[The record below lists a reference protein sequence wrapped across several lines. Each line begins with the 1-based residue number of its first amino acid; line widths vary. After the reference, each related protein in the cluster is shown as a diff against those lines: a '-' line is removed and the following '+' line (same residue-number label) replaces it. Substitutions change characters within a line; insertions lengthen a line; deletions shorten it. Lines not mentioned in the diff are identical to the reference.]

1 MSLLPKID
9 PRREE
14 EFLAEMQQLALT
26 WIPDWGILDSEEDYA
41 HAIMQ
46 IAARYCA
53 EVSERIDRA
62 GDKMRCGLMD
72 WLGIRGQAAI
82 PARMPVVFRL
92 TEGTSSVVLA
102 QAPITLQAD
111 VKGASVVFET
121 EADLNISPSRIA
133 SIVASHGDTIYL
145 PPPGL
150 SSLDRQDGKP
160 TFWKP
165 KSLTPVGSAIIQVS
179 PDIGLEP
186 GLLLRV
192 SQQEHLVEKVE
203 GDLVTIRPPLESIAG
218 ETTLIS
224 AVDQFSPFDQSRNWQ
239 EHALYL
245 GDDNLFQID
254 SAAMIEINIDPVKL
268 PVGTQWEYW
277 GKVGTEDATGW
288 QPFESQLPDKNQQTK
303 LAKPNGP
310 IEEFEIRGR
319 KSRWIRAIS
328 KYSKSVVEL
337 AEVGIK
343 NSSAKSDDAKGN
355 QTQVANPVYAEGMAN
370 TTPLVLENT
379 FYPLGKTP
387 KQFDAFYLGC
397 KEAFSKKG
405 STVNLYFGMNDR
417 TQVRLAALSRE
428 PSDNRFVGVGSDGRF
443 YGFTLESS
451 SKNVLCSVDGFEV
464 KRVENNN
471 SILVRLDKP
480 EWRLPTY
487 FREEG
492 KYSALLSAGDEVWSV
507 NLPEKDAISLGQVQP
522 DAKIACLERTSAD
535 LILAVTLHN
544 QSQESE
550 VYLYVKESKKWE
562 AIPNTKEVLKI
573 SAIYSDTQA
582 ESALAR
588 VFVAVTKSKDLLLV
602 DESNGKHNLTDDIN
616 PQIQPIAVSVAP
628 DRIMVFSAL
637 VNSTNE
643 HKAVMVVATKE
654 GGNWKRIGNPAL
666 LPLKSEPIGFEWVR
680 TDSEIRLVVTTRS
693 NSSTPGSQQLT
704 VWRFSNQ
711 GIDLGSFSST
721 STPGIA
727 QGVAV
732 VVAGSFVI
740 PGPTGQFYIGDFK
753 LTEPIIESVPR
764 NSFKRGFAANDT
776 LDIGDS
782 VWSPT
787 GQKFDIVSRYP
798 EKPKNILFELKKSLS
813 KGVTKLFAFP
823 KTTEESVDVKSKD
836 EIILK
841 SNIEVDAWLFINNE
855 IRKVLNV
862 DVVTTGGI
870 STTHAKLD
878 REIPNLPTHLP
889 TSINA
894 KRGFSFD
901 VTPWIFF
908 ASRVLWSKELIEEF
922 QISYITEQTSVYFVG
937 PENESIATVWLKS
950 NELPT
955 GNSSVLVTARRNS
968 NLWSHFRPNDSS
980 NPDLSW
986 EYWNGTGW
994 WTLPILADET
1004 RNLKISG
1011 NLRFRSPS
1019 DISQSDWSGKT
1030 NYWIRARLIGGDY
1043 GRENVTI
1050 TQTDKKLQ
1058 GITTQIIDRSQDGF
1072 SPPTVGRLT
1081 VTYSSDQVIA
1091 PTYLLTEDSKTIRDQ
1106 SDANRTE
1113 GAQVEAFVPLDVA
1126 LSRLEKTSV
1135 TVNQNPEAEVETN
1148 DSRYLFVGID
1158 GPIAGPSFNLL
1169 ILVDEQD
1176 YSDFAPI
1183 QIEALVANQFV
1194 PLVCSD
1200 QTRGMGET
1208 GLVRLLVNTPPT
1220 PAELFGQSLRWL
1232 RLAPK
1237 RSSNTDWQPKI
1248 RGVYINAVWA
1258 SATETMT
1265 RELLGSSD
1273 GSPNLKVTL
1282 ARPPVLHNT
1291 LELRV
1296 RELLSE
1302 NERKELQQKLD
1313 ADPNSSR
1320 SVAVN
1325 TDRSKPVI
1333 SDVENLPGD
1342 WVLWKQVTDPL
1353 DEAPNARVYS
1363 LDEESGVI
1371 RFGDGLHGMIPPIG
1385 KDSIVA
1391 FGYKRTEPA
1400 PAVINGAQSPVPGNL
1415 IEPKA
1420 ALNLVSPVSSVDAV
1434 FAADQSAG
1442 GVTAQPSAK
1451 VVKTGYASLRHRQR
1465 ILTVQDLEQR
1475 LLEFAPEAAQA
1486 KAFVSAGLV
1495 EVVVVNNGKNPQ
1507 PTAQQTRAWKQRVLD
1522 CAAPWLSSIRTFR
1535 ILGPTVVS
1543 LKVELQVV
1551 IDSLDSAGS
1560 VAEEIRQRLT
1570 RYFDVSEGGIY
1581 QQGWMLG
1588 QNANEQEIALA
1599 IRAITHVESLRQIRL
1614 IKVTNQDELSWPSKL
1629 GAREL
1634 VRLNEDFVQLT
1645 FLTRDSI
1652 RSEISTSNLVGG
1664 VR

>member
-1 MSLLPKID
+1 MSPLPKID

-14 EFLAEMQQLALT
+14 EFLAEMQQLAQV

-53 EVSERIDRA
+53 EVSERLDRA
-62 GDKMRCGLMD
+62 GDKMRGGLMD

-82 PARMPVVFRL
+82 PARLPVVFRL
-92 TEGTSSVVLA
+92 TEGTSSAVLA
-102 QAPITLQAD
+102 QAPIALQAD
-111 VKGASVVFET
+111 VKGAAVIFET
-121 EADLNISPSRIA
+121 ETDLNISPARIA

-150 SSLDRQDGKP
+150 SSLGPKDAKP
-160 TFWKP
+160 TSWKP
-165 KSLTPVGSAIIQVS
+165 KSLTPVGSTVIQVS

-186 GLLLRV
+186 GMLISISL
-192 SQQEHLVEKVE
+192 QEHLVEKVE
-203 GDLVTIRPPLESIAG
+203 GDLVTIRPPLESIAD
-218 ETTLIS
+218 ETTQII
-224 AVDQFSPFDQSRNWQ
+224 AVDLFSPFDQARNWQ

-245 GDDNLFQID
+245 GDDDLFQID
-254 SAAMIEINIDPVKL
+254 SEASIEINIDPSQL
-268 PVGTQWEYW
+268 PDGTQWEYW
-277 GKVGTEDATGW
+277 GKIATEDAPRW
-288 QPFESQLPDKNQQTK
+288 QPLELQFPDKDQQTK
-303 LAKPNGP
+303 LIKPNGP

-319 KSRWIRAIS
+319 KSRWIRA
-328 KYSKSVVEL
+328 KSNRSSRSLELVGVGIMNNSSLDAKDKKQHEL
-337 AEVGIK
+337 ANAV
-343 NSSAKSDDAKGN
+343 
-355 QTQVANPVYAEGMAN
+355 PAEGMAN

-387 KQFDAFYLGC
+387 KQFDAFYLGSQ
-397 KEAFSKKG
+397 EAFSKKG
-405 STVNLYFGMNDR
+405 ATVNLKFDMNDR
-417 TQVRLAALSRE
+417 TQARIAALSRE
-428 PSDNRFVGVGSDGRF
+428 PSNNRFVGIGSDGKF
-443 YGFTLESS
+443 YEFTLESN
-451 SKNVLCSVDGFEV
+451 SKNVLCTVDGFEV

-480 EWRLPTY
+480 EWRLPVF
-487 FREEG
+487 FREDG

-507 NLPEKDAISLGQVQP
+507 IMPERDAISLGQVQTGTT
-522 DAKIACLERTSAD
+522 IACLDRTVAD
-535 LILAVTLHN
+535 LILAVTLN
-544 QSQESE
+544 KQNQESE
-550 VYLYVKESKKWE
+550 VYQYDKGNSKWG
-562 AIPNTKEVLKI
+562 AVPNTKDVLKI
-573 SAIYSDTQA
+573 SAIQSDGQA
-582 ESALAR
+582 ESPSGII
-588 VFVAVTKSKDLLLV
+588 FVAVTKSKDLLLIY
-602 DESNGKHNLTDDIN
+602 ESKTRYKLSDDIN
-616 PQIQPIAVSVAP
+616 PQVQPLAVSVAP
-628 DRIMVFSAL
+628 DRILVFSAT

-643 HKAVMVVATKE
+643 HKVVMVVATKE
-654 GGNWKRIGNPAL
+654 DGNWKRIGTPAL
-666 LPLKSEPIGFEWVR
+666 LPLKSEPIGFEWIR
-680 TDSEIRLVVTTRS
+680 SDSEIRLVVTNQS
-693 NSSTPGSQQLT
+693 NSSAPGSQQLT

-711 GIDLGSFSST
+711 GIELGNFSST
-721 STPGIA
+721 PTPGIA

-732 VVAGSFVI
+732 VVTGSFVI

-753 LTEPIIESVPR
+753 LTEPVIESVAR
-764 NSFKRGFAANDT
+764 NSFRRGFSASDS

-782 VWSPT
+782 VWSST
-787 GQKFDIVSRYP
+787 TQKFDIASRYP
-798 EKPKNILFELKKSLS
+798 EKSGNTLFELKKSLS

-823 KTTEESVDVKSKD
+823 KITEESVEIKGNDK
-836 EIILK
+836 IILK
-841 SNIEVDAWLFINNE
+841 SKIEVDAWLLINNE
-855 IRKVLNV
+855 VQKVSSV
-862 DVVTTGGI
+862 EEVTTEE
-870 STTHAKLD
+870 TPTFHAKLD
-878 REIPNLPTHLP
+878 REIPNLPASLP
-889 TSINA
+889 ATTNA

-922 QISYITEQTSVYFVG
+922 QISYINEQTSVYFVH
-937 PENESIATVWLKS
+937 PENEAIATVWIKS

-955 GNSSVLVTARRNS
+955 GNSSVLVTARRTS

-994 WTLPILADET
+994 WSLPILADET

-1019 DISQSDWSGKT
+1019 DISQSDWSGKS

-1043 GRENVTI
+1043 GKEKVKV
-1050 TQTDKKLQ
+1050 TQTVEGKV
-1058 GITTQIIDRSQDGF
+1058 TTQIVDRSQDGF

-1081 VTYSSDQVIA
+1081 VTYGSDQGIA

-1113 GAQVEAFVPLDVA
+1113 GAKVEAFVPLDVA
-1126 LSRLEKTSV
+1126 LSRLEKSSGLV
-1135 TVNQNPEAEVETN
+1135 SENRDAVVETN
-1148 DSRYLFVGID
+1148 DSRFLFVGID

-1176 YSDFAPI
+1176 YTDFAPLRV
-1183 QIEALVANQFV
+1183 EALVANQFV

-1200 QTRGMGET
+1200 QTRGLGET

-1237 RSSNTDWQPKI
+1237 NSSNTDWQPKI

-1282 ARPPVLHNT
+1282 ARPPVLNNT

-1302 NERKELQQKLD
+1302 NERKELLQKT
-1313 ADPNSSR
+1313 DPESNQSR
-1320 SVAVN
+1320 SDSAI
-1325 TDRSKPVI
+1325 TDSSKPVV
-1333 SDVENLPGD
+1333 SNVENLPGD

-1400 PAVINGAQSPVPGNL
+1400 PAITNGTSTPVPGNL
-1415 IEPKA
+1415 IQPRTV
-1420 ALNLVSPVSSVDAV
+1420 LNLVSPVSSVDAV

-1442 GVTAQPSAK
+1442 GVAAQSSAK

-1486 KAFVSAGLV
+1486 KAFVSTGLV
-1495 EVVVVNNGKNPQ
+1495 EVVVVNDGKNPQ

-1522 CAAPWLSSIRTFR
+1522 YAAPWLSSIRTFR
-1535 ILGPTVVS
+1535 IIGPTVLA
-1543 LKVELQVV
+1543 LKIELQVV

-1560 VAEEIRQRLT
+1560 VAEEIKKQLMS
-1570 RYFDVSEGGIY
+1570 YFDVSTGGIH

-1588 QNANEQEIALA
+1588 QKATEQDIALA
-1599 IRAITHVESLRQIRL
+1599 IRAIPHVESLRRIRL
-1614 IKVTNQDELSWPSKL
+1614 VKGAPQNGMSWPSKL
-1629 GAREL
+1629 GPKEL
-1634 VRLNEDFVQLT
+1634 VRLDEDFVQFE
-1645 FLTRDSI
+1645 FLTKDSI
-1652 RSEISTSNLVGG
+1652 RPAIGTSNIVGG
-1664 VR
+1664 VL